1 MTSAIGSVVPSS
13 SRRCVKSSSDVVDRS
28 FPPLSDR
35 KFQTISNTRTNK
47 GARKREKAPME
58 MLMRLK
64 SLLQRRG
71 KGYEDVDLIYGCT
84 ADRGEG
90 RTRRRAFGVD
100 AGATREDV
108 LAVEAKRAGRDGFGE
123 ERARGFPSRG
133 CAGG

>member
-1 MTSAIGSVVPSS
+1 MTSAIASVVPSS
-13 SRRCVKSSSDVVDRS
+13 SRRCVKSRARMWWISPTFERQ
-28 FPPLSDR
+28 
-35 KFQTISNTRTNK
+35 KISNNFKHENK
-47 GARKREKAPME
+47 RARKGEKARMDV
-58 MLMRLK
+58 LMRLK

-71 KGYEDVDLIYGCT
+71 KGDGDVDLIYGCT

-123 ERARGFPSRG
+123 ERARRFPSRG

>member
-1 MTSAIGSVVPSS
+1 MTSVIPSSSSS
-13 SRRCVKSSSDVVDRS
+13 SRRCVKSRARMWMD
-28 FPPLSDR
+28 LSER
-35 KFQTISNTRTNK
+35 ERQKISNNFKHENTNK
-47 GARKREKAPME
+47 GERANRWME

-71 KGYEDVDLIYGCT
+71 KGDVDLIYGCT

-90 RTRRRAFGVD
+90 WTRRRAFAVD

-123 ERARGFPSRG
+123 ERARRFPSRG